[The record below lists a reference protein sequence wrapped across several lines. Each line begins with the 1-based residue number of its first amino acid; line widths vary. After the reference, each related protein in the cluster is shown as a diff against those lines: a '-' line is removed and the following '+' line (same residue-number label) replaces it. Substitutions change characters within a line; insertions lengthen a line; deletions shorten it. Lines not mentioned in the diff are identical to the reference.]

1 MKALLQKLLEVAV
14 VTILLLLVP
23 LELLAQEEETW
34 PPSSWGLA
42 FSQDLQEPQKTQTDE
57 QQTAEVDYEPQS
69 GCWTSP
75 ESDKDVRVVEQSV
88 TAGRLI
94 HKVQPKYPKAAR
106 KAHVEG
112 TVVFLRLS
120 PISRTLRAFAT
131 ITSCPSSLSKRL
143 IQGECVPISS
153 AIRLRGS
160 APKTSRNAFAF
171 VRNRCSRCICRLHP
185 ARSTSC
191 CDLPDPIQW

>member
-1 MKALLQKLLEVAV
+1 MKALLQKLLEAAV

-23 LELLAQEEETW
+23 LELLAQEEEML

-57 QQTAEVDYEPQS
+57 QQTAEVDHEPQS

-75 ESDKDVRVVEQSV
+75 ERDKDVRVVEQSV

-112 TVVFLRLS
+112 TVVLC
-120 PISRTLRAFAT
+120 A
-131 ITSCPSSLSKRL
+131 
-143 IQGECVPISS
+143 E
-153 AIRLRGS
+153 IR
-160 APKTSRNAFAF
+160 K
-171 VRNRCSRCICRLHP
+171 
-185 ARSTSC
+185 
-191 CDLPDPIQW
+191 D

>member
-1 MKALLQKLLEVAV
+1 M
-14 VTILLLLVP
+14 TILLLLVP
-23 LELLAQEEETW
+23 LELLAQEEEML

-57 QQTAEVDYEPQS
+57 QQTPEVDHEPQS

-75 ESDKDVRVVEQSV
+75 ERDKDVRVVEQSV

-112 TVVFLRLS
+112 TVVLCAEIRKDGKVANLWALS
-120 PISRTLRAFAT
+120 GPKDTLNKHCF
-131 ITSCPSSLSKRL
+131 
-143 IQGECVPISS
+143 
-153 AIRLRGS
+153 
-160 APKTSRNAFAF
+160 
-171 VRNRCSRCICRLHP
+171 
-185 ARSTSC
+185 
-191 CDLPDPIQW
+191 